1 MQLDQNTANY
11 DVSDEHQD
19 HAQPA
24 QSRGARTIDGRRKP
38 SREAGENAAPNST
51 QKPTNHSKPDFLG
64 EHKDTTIDKPDAET
78 KIGRGQISR
87 RACHPDFESL
97 LLMDK
102 IEEVLITLRRLI
114 RATDLHSKQLV
125 KTAGLTAPQLLLLQ
139 AIREQGQ
146 VTIGALAKE
155 ISLSQATVTTIL
167 DRLEKRGLVYRERSS
182 EDKRKVHAYLTDKG
196 ADIIRDAPTPLQEH
210 FVKQFRDL
218 REWEQSMIISS
229 LQRVAL
235 MMDAEHI
242 DASPVL
248 DVGDLD
254 RKDGRNLPGQEVTKP
269 SGENGDSN
277 A

>member
-1 MQLDQNTANY
+1 MQFDQNATNFDAR
-11 DVSDEHQD
+11 DDTQSDAE
-19 HAQPA
+19 PA
-24 QSRGARTIDGRRKP
+24 QYRGARTIEGREKQQ
-38 SREAGENAAPNST
+38 EKAGKIKAPET
-51 QKPTNHSKPDFLG
+51 TKKPTDDSKTGADALIG
-64 EHKDTTIDKPDAET
+64 EPAIDKNGAQS
-78 KIGRGQISR
+78 KVGRGHISR
-87 RACHPDFESL
+87 RELESL

-196 ADIIRDAPTPLQEH
+196 AEIIRDAPTPLQEH
-210 FVKQFRDL
+210 FVRQFRDL

-254 RKDGRNLPGQEVTKP
+254 RKDSRQTPH
-269 SGENGDSN
+269 GEDPDKDLDSSD
-277 A
+277 